1 MTVVGTAQRMDVAIG
16 GTSLVGV
23 GAGLAEVV
31 ASAGVMEL
39 VPVRARGK
47 YVGLLFI
54 MYLPVCGC
62 QAYG

>member
-1 MTVVGTAQRMDVAIG
+1 MDVAIG
-16 GTSLVGV
+16 GTAILGV
-23 GAGLAEVV
+23 GAGLAELV

-47 YVGLLFI
+47 YVGMFYV

-62 QAYG
+62 QTCGWFLWIFH